1 MLTRDTQ
8 ISESSSTTPPGK
20 SNNRIVSLIF
30 IVALVAVLAG
40 FAYFT
45 GEHEKKMPEVKRA
58 AVVRVAVVEKA
69 NVPRVLKALGH
80 VEPMSTVAVRSRVDG
95 ELVDVLFAEGD
106 RVKRGQRLFTIDPR
120 PFDEA
125 IRQWS
130 AKLAQAK
137 ADVSK
142 CRSLIAK
149 DRSELARL
157 AANREKDMAEEANA
171 RRDHARYQ
179 ELVKEGAVSVEQ
191 ENRYA
196 TNVASLA
203 ATVKADTAAMENEK
217 SVIQSDQAQLEAS
230 QAALKAAESD
240 LQTAQLQR
248 AYCSITAPMD
258 GKTGALLVHRG
269 QMVKAGDTSSL
280 VVINKVKPVY
290 VSFSVPEQDLPRIHE
305 LQKQHPLTV
314 GVEGLSE
321 HVGEVRGTLTFIDN
335 SVQRNTGTIL
345 MKATFANENE
355 VLWPGTYVKAVLN
368 LDTLYDATVVP
379 THAVQVGQQG
389 QYVYVVGP
397 DNKANLVVVKVK
409 YSDGNTSVIEGNLKP
424 GEQVVVDGHMQ
435 LMPGSA
441 VDIQSGAPSETL
453 FGMPSGTQPRV
464 HAARQPGASTEAGPP
479 ASTQRSA
486 P

>member
-1 MLTRDTQ
+1 
-8 ISESSSTTPPGK
+8 
-20 SNNRIVSLIF
+20 
-30 IVALVAVLAG
+30 
-40 FAYFT
+40 
-45 GEHEKKMPEVKRA
+45 
-58 AVVRVAVVEKA
+58 
-69 NVPRVLKALGH
+69 
-80 VEPMSTVAVRSRVDG
+80 
-95 ELVDVLFAEGD
+95 
-106 RVKRGQRLFTIDPR
+106 LFTIDPR

-125 IRQWS
+125 IRQLA
-130 AKLAQAK
+130 AKVAQAK

-149 DRSELARL
+149 DRSELTRL
-157 AANREKDMAEEANA
+157 AANRERDMAEEANA

-196 TNVASLA
+196 TNVASLS

-217 SVIQSDQAQLEAS
+217 SVIQSDQAQLEAA

-240 LQTAQLQR
+240 FQNAQLQR
-248 AYCSITAPMD
+248 SYCSITAPMD

-305 LQKQHPLTV
+305 LQKQHPLQV
-314 GVEGLSE
+314 GVEGLPE
-321 HVGEVRGTLTFIDN
+321 HVGNVTGTLTFIDN

-368 LDTLYDATVVP
+368 LDTIYDASSAHPSCASRTAG
-379 THAVQVGQQG
+379 AVC
-389 QYVYVVGP
+389 
-397 DNKANLVVVKVK
+397 LCRR
-409 YSDGNTSVIEGNLKP
+409 T
-424 GEQVVVDGHMQ
+424 
-435 LMPGSA
+435 
-441 VDIQSGAPSETL
+441 
-453 FGMPSGTQPRV
+453 R
-464 HAARQPGASTEAGPP
+464 
-479 ASTQRSA
+479 
-486 P
+486 

>member
-8 ISESSSTTPPGK
+8 TPETSSTMPAGK
-20 SNNRIVSLIF
+20 PNNRLVSIFFVVLLIIV
-30 IVALVAVLAG
+30 VAA

-45 GEHEKKMPEVKRA
+45 SEHEKKPPEVKRA
-58 AVVRVAVVEKA
+58 AVVRVASVEKA
-69 NVPRVLKALGH
+69 NVPRVLRALGH

-106 RVKRGQRLFTIDPR
+106 RVKTGQRLFTIDPR

-125 IRQWS
+125 IRQLA
-130 AKLAQAK
+130 AKVAQAK

-149 DRSELARL
+149 DRSELTRL
-157 AANREKDMAEEANA
+157 AANRERDMAEEANA

-196 TNVASLA
+196 TNVASLS

-217 SVIQSDQAQLEAS
+217 SVIQSDQAQLEAA

-240 LQTAQLQR
+240 FQNAQLQR
-248 AYCSITAPMD
+248 SYCSITAPMD

-305 LQKQHPLTV
+305 LQKQHPLQV
-314 GVEGLSE
+314 GVEGLPE
-321 HVGEVRGTLTFIDN
+321 HVGNVTGTLTFIDN

-368 LDTLYDATVVP
+368 LDTIYDATVVP
-379 THAVQVGQQG
+379 TQAVQVGQQG

-397 DNKANLVVVKVK
+397 DNKANLVTVKIK
-409 YSDGNTSVIEGNLKP
+409 YSDGTTSVIEGNLKP
-424 GEQVVVDGHMQ
+424 GEQIVVDGHMQ
-435 LMPGSA
+435 LMPGA
-441 VDIQSGAPSETL
+441 PVEIQP
-453 FGMPSGTQPRV
+453 
-464 HAARQPGASTEAGPP
+464 
-479 ASTQRSA
+479 SA
-486 P
+486 PAQTSTP

>member
-8 ISESSSTTPPGK
+8 TSETGSVLPGGK
-20 SNNRIVSLIF
+20 SNNRTISIIF
-30 IVALVAVLAG
+30 SVVLLGVIAA

-45 GEHEKKMPEVKRA
+45 GDHEKKPAEVKRA
-58 AVVRVAVVEKA
+58 AVVRVASVEKQ
-69 NVPRVLKALGH
+69 NVPRVLRALGH

-95 ELVDVLFAEGD
+95 ELVDVLFAEGE
-106 RVKRGQRLFTIDPR
+106 RVKTGQRLFTIDPR

-125 IRQWS
+125 IRQWT

-149 DRSELARL
+149 DHSELSRL

-217 SVIQSDQAQLEAS
+217 SVIQSDHAQLEAA

-240 LQTAQLQR
+240 LQNAQLQR
-248 AYCSITAPMD
+248 SYCSITAPMD

-305 LQKQHPLTV
+305 LQEQKPLSV
-314 GVEGLSE
+314 GVEGLPE
-321 HVGEVRGTLTFIDN
+321 HVGKVSGVLTFIDN

-345 MKATFANENE
+345 MKATFTNENE

-368 LDTLYDATVVP
+368 LDTIYDATVVP
-379 THAVQVGQQG
+379 TQAVQVGQQG

-409 YSDGNTSVIEGNLKP
+409 YSDGNTSVIEGNVKT
-424 GEQVVVDGHMQ
+424 GERIVVDGHMQ
-435 LMPGSA
+435 LMPGSS
-441 VDIQSGAPSETL
+441 VEVQPS
-453 FGMPSGTQPRV
+453 PR
-464 HAARQPGASTEAGPP
+464 PESNTP
-479 ASTQRSA
+479 
-486 P
+486 

>member
-1 MLTRDTQ
+1 MLTRDAQT
-8 ISESSSTTPPGK
+8 SETSSSGAQGQP
-20 SNNRIVSLIF
+20 SNRLVSIV
-30 IVALVAVLAG
+30 IVLFLLSALAA
-40 FAYFT
+40 FALL
-45 GEHEKKMPEVKRA
+45 GSDHEKKPVEAKKA
-58 AVVRVAVVEKA
+58 AVVRVAPVERA
-69 NVPRVLKALGH
+69 NVPMQLKAVGH
-80 VEPMSTVAVRSRVDG
+80 VEPLSTVAVRSRVDG

-106 RVKRGQRLFTIDPR
+106 RVKTGQRLFTIDPR

-125 IRQWS
+125 IRQS
-130 AKLAQAK
+130 AAKVAQAK

-191 ENRYA
+191 ENRYG

-203 ATVKADTAAMENEK
+203 ATVKADTAAMENGK
-217 SVIQSDQAQLEAS
+217 SVIQSDQAQLEAA

-240 LQTAQLQR
+240 LLNARLQR

-258 GKTGALLVHRG
+258 GKTGSLLVHRG

-290 VSFSVPEQDLPRIHE
+290 VNFSVPEQDLPRIQE
-305 LQKQHPLTV
+305 LQRRQALSV
-314 GVEGLSE
+314 SIEGLAE
-321 HVGEVRGTLTFIDN
+321 HVGKITGELTFIDN

-345 MKATFANENE
+345 MKATFPNENE
-355 VLWPGTYVKAVLN
+355 VLWPGTYVTAVLN
-368 LDTLYDATVVP
+368 LDTIYNALVVP
-379 THAVQVGQQG
+379 AQAVQVGQLG
-389 QYVYVVGP
+389 QYVYVVGA
-397 DNKANLVVVKVK
+397 DNKAKLVLVKTK
-409 YSDGNTSVIEGNLKP
+409 YRAGDTSVIEGDVKS

-435 LMPGSA
+435 LLPDA
-441 VDIQSGAPSETL
+441 PVEIQPSVRT
-453 FGMPSGTQPRV
+453 P
-464 HAARQPGASTEAGPP
+464 
-479 ASTQRSA
+479 
-486 P
+486 

>member
-8 ISESSSTTPPGK
+8 TPETSSTMPAGK
-20 SNNRIVSLIF
+20 PNNRLVSIFFVVLLIIV
-30 IVALVAVLAG
+30 VTA

-45 GEHEKKMPEVKRA
+45 SEHEKKPPEVKRA
-58 AVVRVAVVEKA
+58 AVVRVASVEKA
-69 NVPRVLKALGH
+69 NVPRVLRALGH

-106 RVKRGQRLFTIDPR
+106 RVKTGQRLFTIDPR

-125 IRQWS
+125 IRQLA
-130 AKLAQAK
+130 AKVAQAK

-149 DRSELARL
+149 DRSELTRL
-157 AANREKDMAEEANA
+157 AANRERDMAEEANA

-196 TNVASLA
+196 TNVASLS

-217 SVIQSDQAQLEAS
+217 SVIQSDQAQLEAA

-240 LQTAQLQR
+240 FQNAQLQR
-248 AYCSITAPMD
+248 SYCSITAPMD

-305 LQKQHPLTV
+305 LQKQHPLQV
-314 GVEGLSE
+314 GVEGLPE
-321 HVGEVRGTLTFIDN
+321 HVGNVTGTLTFIDN

-368 LDTLYDATVVP
+368 LDTIYDATVVP
-379 THAVQVGQQG
+379 TQAVQVGQQG

-397 DNKANLVVVKVK
+397 DNKANLVTVKIK
-409 YSDGNTSVIEGNLKP
+409 YSDGTTSVIEGNLKP
-424 GEQVVVDGHMQ
+424 GEQIVVDGHMQ
-435 LMPGSA
+435 LMPGA
-441 VDIQSGAPSETL
+441 PVEIQP
-453 FGMPSGTQPRV
+453 
-464 HAARQPGASTEAGPP
+464 
-479 ASTQRSA
+479 SA
-486 P
+486 PAQTSTP

>member
-8 ISESSSTTPPGK
+8 TSESSSTTPSGK
-20 SNNRIVSLIF
+20 SNNRIVSMIF
-30 IVALVAVLAG
+30 VVALIVVLAG

-45 GEHEKKMPEVKRA
+45 GEHEKKPPEVKRA
-58 AVVRVAVVEKA
+58 AVVRVATVERA
-69 NVPRVLKALGH
+69 NVPRVLRALGH

-106 RVKRGQRLFTIDPR
+106 RVKAGQRLFTIDPR

-125 IRQWS
+125 IRQWT

-217 SVIQSDQAQLEAS
+217 SVIQSDEAQLEAA

-248 AYCSITAPMD
+248 SYCSITAPMD

-269 QMVKAGDTSSL
+269 QMVKAGDTTSL

-290 VSFSVPEQDLPRIHE
+290 VSFSVPEQDLSRIHE
-305 LQKQHPLTV
+305 LQKQHPLAV
-314 GVEGLSE
+314 GVEGLAD

-345 MKATFANENE
+345 MKATFSNENE
-355 VLWPGTYVKAVLN
+355 ALWPGTYVKAVLN
-368 LDTLYDATVVP
+368 LDTIYDAVVVP

-397 DNKANLVVVKVK
+397 DKKANLVIVKVK
-409 YSDGNTSVIEGNLKP
+409 YSDGNTSVIDGNLKP
-424 GEQVVVDGHMQ
+424 GDQIVVDGHMQ
-435 LMPGSA
+435 LMPGSS
-441 VDIQSGAPSETL
+441 VEIQPGTLAPAQTDAPSA
-453 FGMPSGTQPRV
+453 TQS
-464 HAARQPGASTEAGPP
+464 AAPAASQPDTSTFAQPT
-479 ASTQRSA
+479 ANTQKSA

>member
-8 ISESSSTTPPGK
+8 TSETSSTMPAGK
-20 SNNRIVSLIF
+20 PNNRLVSIFFVVLLIIV
-30 IVALVAVLAG
+30 VAA

-45 GEHEKKMPEVKRA
+45 SEHEKKPPEVKRA
-58 AVVRVAVVEKA
+58 AVVRVASVEKA
-69 NVPRVLKALGH
+69 NVPRVLRALGH

-95 ELVDVLFAEGD
+95 ELVDVLFSEGD
-106 RVKRGQRLFTIDPR
+106 RVKTGQRLFTIDPR

-125 IRQWS
+125 IRQLA
-130 AKLAQAK
+130 AKVAQAK

-149 DRSELARL
+149 DRSELTRL
-157 AANREKDMAEEANA
+157 AANRERDMAEEANA

-196 TNVASLA
+196 TNVASLS

-217 SVIQSDQAQLEAS
+217 SVIQSDQAQLEAA

-240 LQTAQLQR
+240 FQNAQLQR
-248 AYCSITAPMD
+248 SYCSITAPMD

-305 LQKQHPLTV
+305 LQKQHPLQV
-314 GVEGLSE
+314 GVEGLPE
-321 HVGEVRGTLTFIDN
+321 HVGNVTGTLTFIDN

-368 LDTLYDATVVP
+368 LDTIYDATVVP
-379 THAVQVGQQG
+379 TQAVQVGQQG

-397 DNKANLVVVKVK
+397 DNKANLVTVKIK
-409 YSDGNTSVIEGNLKP
+409 YSDGTTSVIEGNLKP
-424 GEQVVVDGHMQ
+424 GEQIVVDGHMQ
-435 LMPGSA
+435 LMPGA
-441 VDIQSGAPSETL
+441 PVEIQP
-453 FGMPSGTQPRV
+453 
-464 HAARQPGASTEAGPP
+464 
-479 ASTQRSA
+479 SA
-486 P
+486 PTQTSTP

>member
-8 ISESSSTTPPGK
+8 TSETGKVTTAVK
-20 SNNRIVSLIF
+20 SKNRAITILFVFMLIG
-30 IVALVAVLAG
+30 VLAA

-45 GEHEKKMPEVKRA
+45 GEHEKKPPEVKRS
-58 AVVRVAVVEKA
+58 AVVRVAPVQRE
-69 NVPRVLKALGH
+69 NVPRVLRALGH
-80 VEPMSTVAVRSRVDG
+80 VEPISTVAVRARVDG

-106 RVKRGQRLFTIDPR
+106 RVKTGQRLFTIDPR

-125 IRQWS
+125 IRQWT

-157 AANREKDMAEEANA
+157 SANRERDMAEEANA
-171 RRDHARYQ
+171 RRDHARYK

-203 ATVKADTAAMENEK
+203 ATVKADSAAMENEK
-217 SVIQSDQAQLEAS
+217 SVIQSDEAQLEAS

-240 LQTAQLQR
+240 LQNAQLQR
-248 AYCSITAPMD
+248 SYCSITAPMD

-269 QMVKAGDTSSL
+269 QMVKAADASSL

-290 VSFSVPEQDLPRIHE
+290 VSFSVPEQDLPRIQE
-305 LQKQHPLTV
+305 LQKHSPLNV
-314 GVEGLSE
+314 GVEGLPE
-321 HVGEVRGTLTFIDN
+321 HVGKITGKLTFIDN

-345 MKATFANENE
+345 MKATFSNENE

-368 LDTLYDATVVP
+368 LDTLYDAIVVP
-379 THAVQVGQQG
+379 AQAVQVGQQG

-397 DNKANLVVVKVK
+397 DNRANLVVVKVK
-409 YSDGNTSVIEGNLKP
+409 YSDGRTSVIEGEVKQ
-424 GEQVVVDGHMQ
+424 GDQVVVDGHMQ
-435 LMPGSA
+435 LMPGST
-441 VDIQSGAPSETL
+441 VEIQPSAQTESGKP
-453 FGMPSGTQPRV
+453 
-464 HAARQPGASTEAGPP
+464 
-479 ASTQRSA
+479 
-486 P
+486 

>member
-8 ISESSSTTPPGK
+8 TSETGKVTTAVK
-20 SNNRIVSLIF
+20 SKNRAITILFVFMLIG
-30 IVALVAVLAG
+30 VLAA

-45 GEHEKKMPEVKRA
+45 GEHEKKPPEVKRS
-58 AVVRVAVVEKA
+58 AVVRVAPVQRE
-69 NVPRVLKALGH
+69 NVPRVLRALGH
-80 VEPMSTVAVRSRVDG
+80 VEPISTVAVRARVDG

-106 RVKRGQRLFTIDPR
+106 RVKTGQRLFTIDPR

-125 IRQWS
+125 IRQWT

-137 ADVSK
+137 AYVSK

-157 AANREKDMAEEANA
+157 SANRERDMAEEANA
-171 RRDHARYQ
+171 RRDHARYK

-203 ATVKADTAAMENEK
+203 ATVKADSAAMENEK
-217 SVIQSDQAQLEAS
+217 SVIQSDEAQLEAS

-240 LQTAQLQR
+240 LQNAQLQR
-248 AYCSITAPMD
+248 SYCSITAPMD

-269 QMVKAGDTSSL
+269 QMVKAADASSL

-290 VSFSVPEQDLPRIHE
+290 VSFSVPEQDLPGIQE
-305 LQKQHPLTV
+305 LQRQSPLAV
-314 GVEGLSE
+314 GVEGLPA
-321 HVGEVRGTLTFIDN
+321 HVGKITGKLTFIDN

-345 MKATFANENE
+345 MKATFSNENE

-368 LDTLYDATVVP
+368 LDTLYDAIVVP
-379 THAVQVGQQG
+379 AQAVQVGQQG

-397 DNKANLVVVKVK
+397 DNRANLVVVKVK
-409 YSDGNTSVIEGNLKP
+409 YSDGRTSVIEGEVKQ
-424 GEQVVVDGHMQ
+424 GDQVVVDGHMQ
-435 LMPGSA
+435 LMPGST
-441 VDIQSGAPSETL
+441 VEIQPSAETESGNP
-453 FGMPSGTQPRV
+453 
-464 HAARQPGASTEAGPP
+464 
-479 ASTQRSA
+479 
-486 P
+486 

>member
-8 ISESSSTTPPGK
+8 TSETSSTMPAGK
-20 SNNRIVSLIF
+20 PNNRLVSIFFVVLLIIV
-30 IVALVAVLAG
+30 VAA

-45 GEHEKKMPEVKRA
+45 SEHEKKPPEVKRA
-58 AVVRVAVVEKA
+58 AVVRVASVEKA
-69 NVPRVLKALGH
+69 NVPRVLRALGH

-106 RVKRGQRLFTIDPR
+106 RVKTGQRLFTIDPR

-125 IRQWS
+125 IRQLA
-130 AKLAQAK
+130 AKVAQAK

-149 DRSELARL
+149 DRSELTRL
-157 AANREKDMAEEANA
+157 AANRERDMAEEANA

-196 TNVASLA
+196 TNVASLS

-217 SVIQSDQAQLEAS
+217 SVIQSDQAQLEAA

-240 LQTAQLQR
+240 FQNAQLQR
-248 AYCSITAPMD
+248 SYCSITAPMD

-305 LQKQHPLTV
+305 LQKKHPLQV
-314 GVEGLSE
+314 GVEGLPE
-321 HVGEVRGTLTFIDN
+321 HVGNVTGTLTFIDN

-368 LDTLYDATVVP
+368 LDTIYDATVVP
-379 THAVQVGQQG
+379 TQAVQVGQQG

-397 DNKANLVVVKVK
+397 DNKANLVTVKIK
-409 YSDGNTSVIEGNLKP
+409 YSDGTTSVIEGNLKP
-424 GEQVVVDGHMQ
+424 GEQIVVDGHMQ
-435 LMPGSA
+435 LMPGA
-441 VDIQSGAPSETL
+441 PVEIQP
-453 FGMPSGTQPRV
+453 
-464 HAARQPGASTEAGPP
+464 
-479 ASTQRSA
+479 SA
-486 P
+486 PAQTSTP

>member
-8 ISESSSTTPPGK
+8 TSDTNSTVGAGRT
-20 SNNRIVSLIF
+20 NNKVVSIIVV
-30 IVALVAVLAG
+30 VALLSALAV
-40 FAYFT
+40 FAIFT
-45 GEHEKKMPEVKRA
+45 SGGEKKPVETKRA
-58 AVVRVAVVEKA
+58 AVVRVAQVERK
-69 NVPRVLKALGH
+69 NVPRVLRALGH

-95 ELVDVLFAEGD
+95 ELVDVLFSEGD
-106 RVKRGQRLFTIDPR
+106 RVKAGQRLFTIDPR

-125 IRQWS
+125 IRQWT
-130 AKLAQAK
+130 AKVAQAR

-142 CRSLIAK
+142 CKSLIAK

-203 ATVKADTAAMENEK
+203 ATVKADTAAMDNEK
-217 SVIQSDQAQLEAS
+217 SVIQSDMAQMEAA

-240 LQTAQLQR
+240 LQNAQLQR
-248 AYCSITAPMD
+248 TYCSITAAMD

-269 QMVKAGDTSSL
+269 QMVKAGDASSL

-290 VSFSVPEQDLPRIHE
+290 VSFSVPEQDLPGIHE

-314 GVEGLSE
+314 GVEGLPD
-321 HVGEVRGTLTFIDN
+321 HVAEINGQLTFIDN

-355 VLWPGTYVKAVLN
+355 VLWPGTYVKAVLH
-368 LDTLYDATVVP
+368 LDTIYDAMVVP
-379 THAVQVGQQG
+379 TQAVQVGQVG
-389 QYVYVVGP
+389 QYVYVVTP
-397 DNKANLVVVKVK
+397 DSKAKLVVVKIK
-409 YSDGNTSVIEGNLKP
+409 YSDGDTSVIEGDLKP
-424 GEQVVVDGHMQ
+424 SDRIVVDGHMQ
-435 LMPGSA
+435 LMPD
-441 VDIQSGAPSETL
+441 VPVEIQPTVN
-453 FGMPSGTQPRV
+453 R
-464 HAARQPGASTEAGPP
+464 
-479 ASTQRSA
+479 
-486 P
+486 

>member
-8 ISESSSTTPPGK
+8 TPETSSTMPAGK
-20 SNNRIVSLIF
+20 PNNRLVSIFFVVLLIIV
-30 IVALVAVLAG
+30 VTA

-45 GEHEKKMPEVKRA
+45 SEHEKKPPEVKRA
-58 AVVRVAVVEKA
+58 AVVRVASVEKA
-69 NVPRVLKALGH
+69 NVPRVLRALGH

-95 ELVDVLFAEGD
+95 ELVDVLFSEGD
-106 RVKRGQRLFTIDPR
+106 RVKTGQRLFTIDPR

-125 IRQWS
+125 IRQLA
-130 AKLAQAK
+130 AKVAQAK

-149 DRSELARL
+149 DRSELTRL
-157 AANREKDMAEEANA
+157 AANRERDMAEEANA

-196 TNVASLA
+196 TNVASLS

-217 SVIQSDQAQLEAS
+217 SVIQSDQAQLEAA

-240 LQTAQLQR
+240 FQNAQLQR
-248 AYCSITAPMD
+248 SYCSITAPMD

-305 LQKQHPLTV
+305 LQKQHPLQV
-314 GVEGLSE
+314 GVEGLPE
-321 HVGEVRGTLTFIDN
+321 HVGNVTGTLTFIDN

-368 LDTLYDATVVP
+368 LDTIYDATVVP
-379 THAVQVGQQG
+379 TQAVQVGQQG

-397 DNKANLVVVKVK
+397 DNKANLVTVKIK
-409 YSDGNTSVIEGNLKP
+409 YSDGTTSVIEGNLKP
-424 GEQVVVDGHMQ
+424 GEQIVVDGHMQ
-435 LMPGSA
+435 LMPGA
-441 VDIQSGAPSETL
+441 PVEIQP
-453 FGMPSGTQPRV
+453 
-464 HAARQPGASTEAGPP
+464 
-479 ASTQRSA
+479 SA
-486 P
+486 PAQTSTP

>member
-8 ISESSSTTPPGK
+8 TSETGKVTAAVK
-20 SNNRIVSLIF
+20 SNNRAITILFVFMLIG
-30 IVALVAVLAG
+30 VLAA

-45 GEHEKKMPEVKRA
+45 GEHEKKPPEVKRS
-58 AVVRVAVVEKA
+58 AVVRVAPVQRE
-69 NVPRVLKALGH
+69 NVPRVLRALGH
-80 VEPMSTVAVRSRVDG
+80 VEPISTVAVRARVDG

-106 RVKRGQRLFTIDPR
+106 RVKTGQRLFTIDPR

-125 IRQWS
+125 IRQWT

-157 AANREKDMAEEANA
+157 SANRERDMAEEANA
-171 RRDHARYQ
+171 RRDHARYK

-203 ATVKADTAAMENEK
+203 ATVKADSAAMENEK
-217 SVIQSDQAQLEAS
+217 SVIQSDEAQLEAS

-240 LQTAQLQR
+240 LQNAQLQR
-248 AYCSITAPMD
+248 SYCSITAPMD

-269 QMVKAGDTSSL
+269 QMVKAADASSL

-290 VSFSVPEQDLPRIHE
+290 VSFSVPEQDLPRIQE
-305 LQKQHPLTV
+305 LQKHSPLNV
-314 GVEGLSE
+314 GVEGLPE
-321 HVGEVRGTLTFIDN
+321 HVGKITGKLTFIDN

-345 MKATFANENE
+345 MKATFSNENE

-368 LDTLYDATVVP
+368 LDTLYDAIVVP
-379 THAVQVGQQG
+379 AQAVQVGQQG

-397 DNKANLVVVKVK
+397 DNRANLVVVKVK
-409 YSDGNTSVIEGNLKP
+409 YSDGRTSVIEGEVKQ
-424 GEQVVVDGHMQ
+424 GDQVVVDGHMQ
-435 LMPGSA
+435 LMPGST
-441 VDIQSGAPSETL
+441 VEIQPSAQTESGKP
-453 FGMPSGTQPRV
+453 
-464 HAARQPGASTEAGPP
+464 
-479 ASTQRSA
+479 
-486 P
+486 

>member
-8 ISESSSTTPPGK
+8 TSETSSTMPAGK
-20 SNNRIVSLIF
+20 PNNRLVSIFFVVLLIIV
-30 IVALVAVLAG
+30 VAA

-45 GEHEKKMPEVKRA
+45 SEHEKKPPEVKRA
-58 AVVRVAVVEKA
+58 AVVRVASVEKA
-69 NVPRVLKALGH
+69 NVPRVLRALGH

-106 RVKRGQRLFTIDPR
+106 RVKTGQRLFTIDPR

-125 IRQWS
+125 IRQLA
-130 AKLAQAK
+130 AKVAQAK

-149 DRSELARL
+149 DRSELTRL
-157 AANREKDMAEEANA
+157 AANRERDMAEEANA

-196 TNVASLA
+196 TNVASLS

-217 SVIQSDQAQLEAS
+217 SVIQSDQAQLEAA

-240 LQTAQLQR
+240 FQNAQLQR
-248 AYCSITAPMD
+248 SYCSITAPMD

-305 LQKQHPLTV
+305 LQKQHPLQV
-314 GVEGLSE
+314 GVEGLPE
-321 HVGEVRGTLTFIDN
+321 HVGNVTGTLTFIDN

-368 LDTLYDATVVP
+368 LDTIYDATVVP
-379 THAVQVGQQG
+379 TQAVQVGQQG

-397 DNKANLVVVKVK
+397 DNKANLVTVKIK
-409 YSDGNTSVIEGNLKP
+409 YSDGTTSVIEGNLKP
-424 GEQVVVDGHMQ
+424 GEQIVVDGHMQ
-435 LMPGSA
+435 LMPGA
-441 VDIQSGAPSETL
+441 PVEIQP
-453 FGMPSGTQPRV
+453 
-464 HAARQPGASTEAGPP
+464 
-479 ASTQRSA
+479 SA
-486 P
+486 PAQTSTP

>member
-8 ISESSSTTPPGK
+8 TPETSSTMPAGK
-20 SNNRIVSLIF
+20 PNNRLVSIFFVVLLIIV
-30 IVALVAVLAG
+30 VAA

-45 GEHEKKMPEVKRA
+45 SEHEKKPPEVKRA
-58 AVVRVAVVEKA
+58 AVVRVASVEKA
-69 NVPRVLKALGH
+69 NVPRVLRALGH

-106 RVKRGQRLFTIDPR
+106 RVKTGQRLFTIDPR

-125 IRQWS
+125 IRQLA
-130 AKLAQAK
+130 AKVAQAK

-149 DRSELARL
+149 DRSELTRL
-157 AANREKDMAEEANA
+157 AANRERDMAEEANA

-196 TNVASLA
+196 TNVASLS

-217 SVIQSDQAQLEAS
+217 SVIQSDQAQLEAA

-240 LQTAQLQR
+240 FQNAQLQR
-248 AYCSITAPMD
+248 SYCSITAPMD

-305 LQKQHPLTV
+305 LQKQHPLQV
-314 GVEGLSE
+314 GVEGLPE
-321 HVGEVRGTLTFIDN
+321 HVGNVTGTLTFIDN

-368 LDTLYDATVVP
+368 LDTIYDATVVP
-379 THAVQVGQQG
+379 TQAVQVGQQG

-397 DNKANLVVVKVK
+397 DNKANLVTVKIK
-409 YSDGNTSVIEGNLKP
+409 YSDGTTSVIEGNLKQ
-424 GEQVVVDGHMQ
+424 GEQIVVDGHMQ
-435 LMPGSA
+435 LMPGA
-441 VDIQSGAPSETL
+441 PVEIQP
-453 FGMPSGTQPRV
+453 
-464 HAARQPGASTEAGPP
+464 
-479 ASTQRSA
+479 SA
-486 P
+486 PAQTSTP

>member
-8 ISESSSTTPPGK
+8 TSETSSTMPAGK
-20 SNNRIVSLIF
+20 PNNRLVSIFFVVLLIIV
-30 IVALVAVLAG
+30 VAA

-45 GEHEKKMPEVKRA
+45 SEHEKKPPEVKRA
-58 AVVRVAVVEKA
+58 AVVRVASVEKA
-69 NVPRVLKALGH
+69 NVPRVLRALGH

-106 RVKRGQRLFTIDPR
+106 RVKTGQRLFTIDPR

-125 IRQWS
+125 IRQLA
-130 AKLAQAK
+130 AKVAQAK

-149 DRSELARL
+149 DRSELTRL
-157 AANREKDMAEEANA
+157 AANRERDMAEEANA

-196 TNVASLA
+196 TNVASLS

-217 SVIQSDQAQLEAS
+217 SVIQSDQAQLEAA

-240 LQTAQLQR
+240 FQNAQLQR
-248 AYCSITAPMD
+248 SYCSITAPMD

-305 LQKQHPLTV
+305 LQKQHPLQV
-314 GVEGLSE
+314 GVEGLPE
-321 HVGEVRGTLTFIDN
+321 HVGNVTGTLTFIDN

-368 LDTLYDATVVP
+368 LDTIYDATVVP
-379 THAVQVGQQG
+379 TQAVQVGQQG

-397 DNKANLVVVKVK
+397 DNKANLVTVKIK
-409 YSDGNTSVIEGNLKP
+409 YSDGTTSVIEGNLKP
-424 GEQVVVDGHMQ
+424 GEQIVVDGHMQ
-435 LMPGSA
+435 LMPGA
-441 VDIQSGAPSETL
+441 PVEIQP
-453 FGMPSGTQPRV
+453 
-464 HAARQPGASTEAGPP
+464 
-479 ASTQRSA
+479 SA
-486 P
+486 PTQTSTP

>member
-8 ISESSSTTPPGK
+8 TSETGSSSPAVK
-20 SNNRIVSLIF
+20 SSSRAISILFVFLLIG
-30 IVALVAVLAG
+30 VLGA

-45 GEHEKKMPEVKRA
+45 GDHEKKPPEVKRA
-58 AVVRVAVVEKA
+58 AVVRVATVQRES
-69 NVPRVLKALGH
+69 VPRVLRALGH
-80 VEPMSTVAVRSRVDG
+80 VEPISTVAVRARVDG

-106 RVKRGQRLFTIDPR
+106 RVRTGQRLFTIDPR

-142 CRSLIAK
+142 SRSLIAK

-157 AANREKDMAEEANA
+157 SANRERDMAEEANA
-171 RRDHARYQ
+171 RRDHARYK

-203 ATVKADTAAMENEK
+203 ATVKADSAAMENEK

-240 LQTAQLQR
+240 LQNAQLQR
-248 AYCSITAPMD
+248 SYCSITAPMD
-258 GKTGALLVHRG
+258 GKTGALLVHKG

-290 VSFSVPEQDLPRIHE
+290 VSFSVPEQELPRINE
-305 LQKQHPLTV
+305 LQKRGPLTV
-314 GVEGLSE
+314 AVEGLPE
-321 HVGEVRGTLTFIDN
+321 HVSKITGTLTFIDN

-345 MKATFANENE
+345 MKATFSNENE

-368 LDTLYDATVVP
+368 LDTINDAIVVP
-379 THAVQVGQQG
+379 SQAVQVGQQG
-389 QYVYVVGP
+389 QYVYVVGN
-397 DNKANLVVVKVK
+397 DRRANLVVVKVK
-409 YSDGNTSVIEGNLKP
+409 YSDGSTSVIEGNVKP
-424 GEQVVVDGHMQ
+424 GDQIVVDGHMQ
-435 LMPGSA
+435 LMPGA
-441 VDIQSGAPSETL
+441 EVEIQPSVQSESGKP
-453 FGMPSGTQPRV
+453 
-464 HAARQPGASTEAGPP
+464 
-479 ASTQRSA
+479 
-486 P
+486 

>member
-8 ISESSSTTPPGK
+8 TSETGKVTTAVK
-20 SNNRIVSLIF
+20 SNNRAITILFVFMLIG
-30 IVALVAVLAG
+30 VLAA

-45 GEHEKKMPEVKRA
+45 GEHEKKPPEVKRS
-58 AVVRVAVVEKA
+58 AVVRVAPVQRE
-69 NVPRVLKALGH
+69 NVPRVLRALGH
-80 VEPMSTVAVRSRVDG
+80 VEPISTVAVRARVDG

-106 RVKRGQRLFTIDPR
+106 RVKTGQRLFTIDPR

-125 IRQWS
+125 IRQWT

-157 AANREKDMAEEANA
+157 SANRERDMAEEANA
-171 RRDHARYQ
+171 RRDHARYK

-203 ATVKADTAAMENEK
+203 ATVKADSAAMENEK
-217 SVIQSDQAQLEAS
+217 SVIQSDEAQLEAS

-240 LQTAQLQR
+240 LQNAQLQR
-248 AYCSITAPMD
+248 SYCSITAPMD

-269 QMVKAGDTSSL
+269 QMVKAADASSL

-290 VSFSVPEQDLPRIHE
+290 VSFSVPEQDLPRIQE
-305 LQKQHPLTV
+305 LQKQSPLNV
-314 GVEGLSE
+314 GVEGLPE
-321 HVGEVRGTLTFIDN
+321 HVGKITGKLTFIDN

-345 MKATFANENE
+345 MKATFSNENE

-368 LDTLYDATVVP
+368 LDTLYDAIVVP
-379 THAVQVGQQG
+379 AQAVQVGQQG

-397 DNKANLVVVKVK
+397 DNRANLVVVKVK
-409 YSDGNTSVIEGNLKP
+409 YSDGRTSVIEGEVKQ
-424 GEQVVVDGHMQ
+424 GDQVVVDGHMQ
-435 LMPGSA
+435 LMPGST
-441 VDIQSGAPSETL
+441 VEIQPSAQTESGKP
-453 FGMPSGTQPRV
+453 
-464 HAARQPGASTEAGPP
+464 
-479 ASTQRSA
+479 
-486 P
+486 

>member
-8 ISESSSTTPPGK
+8 TPETSSTMPAGK
-20 SNNRIVSLIF
+20 PNNRLVSIFFVVLLIIV
-30 IVALVAVLAG
+30 VAA

-45 GEHEKKMPEVKRA
+45 SEHEKKPPEVKRA
-58 AVVRVAVVEKA
+58 AVVRVASVEKA
-69 NVPRVLKALGH
+69 NVPRVLRALGH

-106 RVKRGQRLFTIDPR
+106 RVKTGQRLFTIDPR

-125 IRQWS
+125 IRQLA
-130 AKLAQAK
+130 AKVAQAK

-149 DRSELARL
+149 DRSELTRL
-157 AANREKDMAEEANA
+157 AANRERDMAEEANA

-196 TNVASLA
+196 TNVASLS

-217 SVIQSDQAQLEAS
+217 SVIQSDQAQLEAA

-240 LQTAQLQR
+240 FQNAQLQR
-248 AYCSITAPMD
+248 SYCSITAPMD

-305 LQKQHPLTV
+305 LQKQHPLQV
-314 GVEGLSE
+314 GVEGLPE
-321 HVGEVRGTLTFIDN
+321 HVGNVTGTLTFIDN

-368 LDTLYDATVVP
+368 LDTIYDATVVP
-379 THAVQVGQQG
+379 TQAVQVGQQG

-397 DNKANLVVVKVK
+397 DNKANLVTVKIK
-409 YSDGNTSVIEGNLKP
+409 YSDGTTSVIEGNLKP
-424 GEQVVVDGHMQ
+424 GEQIVVDGHMQ
-435 LMPGSA
+435 LMPGA
-441 VDIQSGAPSETL
+441 PVEIQP
-453 FGMPSGTQPRV
+453 
-464 HAARQPGASTEAGPP
+464 
-479 ASTQRSA
+479 SA
-486 P
+486 PTQTSTP